1 MGVAGT
7 LIIPVSCI
15 TSDAAFFPL
24 SRLALLNKGSF
35 SNACLITPAVQMLL
49 LLLLLVKRN
58 VTVPPLLPQGLA
70 GESCWQR
77 PQRDA
82 GYGPSSTLLLSGWA
96 EGAGRAL
103 LSPDGSCASAGR

>member
-15 TSDAAFFPL
+15 TSDAAFFPP

-35 SNACLITPAVQMLL
+35 SNACLVAPAVQMLLL

-82 GYGPSSTLLLSGWA
+82 GYGPSSSLLLSG
-96 EGAGRAL
+96 
-103 LSPDGSCASAGR
+103 